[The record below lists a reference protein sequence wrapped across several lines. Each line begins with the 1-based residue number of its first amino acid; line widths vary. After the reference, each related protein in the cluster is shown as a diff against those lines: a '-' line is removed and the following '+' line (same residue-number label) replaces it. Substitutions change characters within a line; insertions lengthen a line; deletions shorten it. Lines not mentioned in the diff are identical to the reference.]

1 VGRAKQARPVSA
13 LQRRTIERPRLMRR
27 LLGSA
32 RLLLLVAPAGY
43 GKTTLARQWSEKV
56 RAGWLGANLGS
67 ADVAAFAR
75 SLADAL
81 AFCAPGLPR
90 LVDETIRAMQHPAH
104 EVERLADVFVRSLPD
119 AGPVYL
125 AIDDYQLVDGA
136 PATERLVATVAQHPG
151 VRLLI
156 ASRTRPRWVTARQTV
171 YGEIV
176 ELRRA
181 ELALDP
187 TESAEVLGDAPE
199 AEPILA
205 LADGWPAVIG
215 LVAVAGAPGAPPA
228 DAIAVTLYDYLAQ
241 ESFESAAPDTR
252 EALLQVSL
260 LPPLD
265 RPAFRSLFGEAGRTL
280 AHDAARTGLVEAAQG
295 TIDLHPLA
303 RAFLVD
309 RVQRGQA
316 ATERAVG
323 AVRYAVDHGA
333 WDEAFALIDRFELHG
348 ELDGLVTASLR
359 ALVADGRIE
368 TLERFSRYAVE
379 RRKYTTPVTD
389 LLDGEIAFRDG
400 LLDQALTLG
409 LSSAECIGDRHP
421 LRPRA
426 YVLAGRATAAFDASE
441 AYVLHGLA
449 LECATA
455 RQDEHD
461 AMWGR
466 CLALIYLE
474 DDRREAATH
483 ELETLAFASTDDRL
497 RAATAR
503 LMVRRLSVGFTGSA
517 TVGTA
522 SKLLTRVRDVQT
534 RTSFINLY
542 GYILA
547 LRGRYREAERFID
560 AAIEE
565 ANEVG
570 LKFARPHLLCTK
582 ALIELGLRRFSRA
595 DGHLRTVEAGA
606 SDADYRDLE
615 LITLALRARIL
626 LTQHRT
632 HDALEATS
640 LETDVT
646 ATRATRGEYLATRA
660 LALAGAKEPERARS
674 AAAEA
679 RALTSAVE
687 VQILTATAEAIAA
700 TVEGGGHAESQ
711 RALSLA
717 VQLDTWDGLICGM
730 RAAPT
735 LAMTLASDTSA
746 RRHVLRVLRR
756 SRDDA
761 LLRKAGLSTPREYG
775 RGERLSPRELE
786 VIDLMKQGLSN
797 KEIGDALF
805 IATGTAKVHVSH
817 ILQKL
822 RARTRAQAVVR
833 YAAEMESE

>member
-1 VGRAKQARPVSA
+1 
-13 LQRRTIERPRLMRR
+13 MRR

-43 GKTTLARQWSEKV
+43 GKTTLARQWAAKV
-56 RAGWLGANLGS
+56 GAGWLGANLGS

-81 AFCAPGLPR
+81 ALCAPGLPR
-90 LVDETIRAMQHPAH
+90 LVDETIRSMQHPAH

-119 AGPVYL
+119 TGPVYL

-136 PATERLVATVAQHPG
+136 PATERLVATVAQHPA

-171 YGEIV
+171 YGEIL

-187 TESAEVLGDAPE
+187 AESAEVLGDAPE

-241 ESFESAAPDTR
+241 ESFENAAPGTQ

-265 RPAFRSLFGEAGRTL
+265 REGFRSLFGEAAR
-280 AHDAARTGLVEAAQG
+280 AVARDAARTGLAEATRGTVE
-295 TIDLHPLA
+295 LHPLA

-309 RVQRGQA
+309 RVQRGEA
-316 ATERAVG
+316 GKERAVE

-333 WDEAFALIDRFELHG
+333 WDEGFAVIDAFELHD

-379 RRKYTTPVTD
+379 KRQFTTPVTD

-400 LLDQALTLG
+400 LLDQALMLG
-409 LSSAECIGDRHP
+409 LASAECVGEGHS

-426 YVLAGRATAAFDASE
+426 YVLAGRATSAFDANE
-441 AYVLHGLA
+441 AYMLHGRA
-449 LECATA
+449 LECAAT

-474 DDRREAATH
+474 DDRREEATR
-483 ELETLAFASTDDRL
+483 ELETLAFASPDDRL
-497 RAATAR
+497 RATNAR

-522 SKLLTRVRDVQT
+522 SRLLSRVRDVQT
-534 RTSFINLY
+534 RTSFANLY

-547 LRGRYREAERFID
+547 LRGRYRDAEQFID

-565 ANEVG
+565 ADEVG

-582 ALIELGLRRFSRA
+582 ALVELGLRRFSRA

-632 HDALEATS
+632 HDALEATA
-640 LETDVT
+640 LEPDAA

-660 LALAGAKEPERARS
+660 LALASAKESELASS

-679 RALTSAVE
+679 CALTSAVE
-687 VQILTATAEAIAA
+687 VQVLTATAEAIAA
-700 TVEGGGHAESQ
+700 AVRDDADAVSQ
-711 RALSLA
+711 QALRLA
-717 VQLDTWDGLICGM
+717 VRLDTWDGLICGM
-730 RAAPT
+730 RVAPT
-735 LAMTLASDTSA
+735 LARALASDSSGK
-746 RRHVLRVLRR
+746 RHILRVLQR
-756 SRDDA
+756 SRDEA
-761 LLRKAGLSTPREYG
+761 LLRKAGLSTPRQYG
-775 RGERLSPRELE
+775 LGERLSPRELE

-805 IATGTAKVHVSH
+805 ISTATAKVHVRH
-817 ILQKL
+817 VLQKL
-822 RARTRAQAVVR
+822 RARTRAQAVAR
-833 YAAEMESE
+833 YAAEMESGGTEPSSADSTSD